1 MPCCACFGHGRVGK
15 IEETS
20 QHLEGGFIGYR
31 FVKFLSS
38 GRMARLWRLMS
49 LVVSRWS
56 MARRSGDEEDV
67 SRRRSRRTVEKDI
80 IVAVLG
86 LIEPY

>member
-1 MPCCACFGHGRVGK
+1 
-15 IEETS
+15 
-20 QHLEGGFIGYR
+20 
-31 FVKFLSS
+31 
-38 GRMARLWRLMS
+38 MS